1 MPGCAECR
9 NLKAG
14 VRMPRSV
21 LACNSK
27 VGWNMNQVQQRA
39 GNPKKAGLGR
49 YSSPTDFAEDNNSG
63 GISRLV

>member
-1 MPGCAECR
+1 
-9 NLKAG
+9 
-14 VRMPRSV
+14 MPRSV